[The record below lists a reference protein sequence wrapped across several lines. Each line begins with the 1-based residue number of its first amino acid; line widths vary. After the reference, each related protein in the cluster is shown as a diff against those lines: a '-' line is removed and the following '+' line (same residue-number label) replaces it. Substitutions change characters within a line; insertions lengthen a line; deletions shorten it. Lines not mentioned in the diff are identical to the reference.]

1 MFSLDK
7 KRGFGLEWSER
18 HRSPGMGA
26 QGLTGEKFQAGI
38 NKGGNPMAKK
48 ILVALDESQNAMRAV
63 EYIARSFTPD
73 HEVTLFHVVLD
84 TAAICNMNSPE
95 LTPYFTAQQITF
107 CSLEDKKKELVGK
120 AMHEARARLIG
131 AGFQENKITTKI
143 ETRNKGVA
151 RDILAEAQSSYDT
164 IVMGRR
170 GLSGVS
176 EFLMGSVSQ
185 KVLNNA
191 RGISVVLAV

>member
-1 MFSLDK
+1 
-7 KRGFGLEWSER
+7 
-18 HRSPGMGA
+18 
-26 QGLTGEKFQAGI
+26 
-38 NKGGNPMAKK
+38 MAKK

-63 EYIARSFTPD
+63 EYIARSFTAD
-73 HEVTLFHVVLD
+73 HEVTLFHVALD

-107 CSLEDKKKELVGK
+107 CSLEDKKKELVRK
-120 AMHEARARLIG
+120 AMDEARTRLIG
-131 AGFQENKITTKI
+131 VGFQENKITTKI
-143 ETRNKGVA
+143 ETRKKGVA
-151 RDILAEAQSSYDT
+151 RDILAEAQSGYDT

-185 KVLNNA
+185 KVLHNA
-191 RGISVVLAV
+191 GGISVVLTA

>member
-1 MFSLDK
+1 
-7 KRGFGLEWSER
+7 
-18 HRSPGMGA
+18 
-26 QGLTGEKFQAGI
+26 
-38 NKGGNPMAKK
+38 MAKK

-63 EYIARSFTPD
+63 EYIARSFTAD
-73 HEVTLFHVVLD
+73 HEVTLFHVALD

-107 CSLEDKKKELVGK
+107 CSLEDKKKELVRK
-120 AMHEARARLIG
+120 AMDEARTRLIG
-131 AGFQENKITTKI
+131 VGFQEKKITTKI
-143 ETRNKGVA
+143 ETRKKGVA
-151 RDILAEAQSSYDT
+151 RDILAEAQSGYDT

-191 RGISVVLAV
+191 RGISVVLTA

>member
-1 MFSLDK
+1 
-7 KRGFGLEWSER
+7 
-18 HRSPGMGA
+18 
-26 QGLTGEKFQAGI
+26 
-38 NKGGNPMAKK
+38 MAKK

-63 EYIARSFTPD
+63 EYIARSFTAD
-73 HEVTLFHVVLD
+73 HEVTLFHVALD

-107 CSLEDKKKELVGK
+107 CSLEDKKKELVRK
-120 AMHEARARLIG
+120 AMDEARTRLIG
-131 AGFQENKITTKI
+131 VGFQEKKITTKI
-143 ETRNKGVA
+143 ETRKKGVA
-151 RDILAEAQSSYDT
+151 RDILAEAQSGYDT

-185 KVLNNA
+185 KVLHNA
-191 RGISVVLAV
+191 GGISVVLTA